1 MGHKKDIM
9 TDPILRKGHGH
20 QTKKEAYHP
29 EVCPK
34 CKGWGFLVDPS
45 VGEEHAK
52 LGAGLVDCAH
62 CAGMGELG

>member
-1 MGHKKDIM
+1 MSKKDIM

-20 QTKKEAYHP
+20 QTKKEAYRP

-34 CKGWGFLVDPS
+34 CRGYGYFSITNDNGEPKGATYCS
-45 VGEEHAK
+45 Y
-52 LGAGLVDCAH
+52 